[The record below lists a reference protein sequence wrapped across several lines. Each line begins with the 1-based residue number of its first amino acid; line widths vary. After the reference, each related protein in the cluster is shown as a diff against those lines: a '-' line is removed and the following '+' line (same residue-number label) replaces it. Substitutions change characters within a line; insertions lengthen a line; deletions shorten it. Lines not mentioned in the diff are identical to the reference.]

1 MSFNNNA
8 KNSNEETKAND
19 VLLSIEEINKI
30 IDDEIKYA
38 KEVTPYMAIGMLQ
51 IKKQIN
57 NYAGDKND
65 I

>member
-1 MSFNNNA
+1 MDFNNN
-8 KNSNEETKAND
+8 TKKLNNI
-19 VLLSIEEINKI
+19 LLSIEEINKI
-30 IDDEIKYA
+30 IDDEIEYA
-38 KEVTPYMAIGMLQ
+38 KEVNPHMAIGMLQ